1 MATYSKTKTYAVKL
15 SRSVK
20 HGGFAYK
27 PLSEIEM
34 KGAFLLEIIASEG
47 EEVIDYA
54 RPA

>member
-1 MATYSKTKTYAVKL
+1 MASYSKTKTYTVKL
-15 SRSVK
+15 ARSVK
-20 HGGFAYK
+20 HGGFTYK

-34 KGAFLLEIIASEG
+34 KGAFLLAIIETEG